1 MAFAVPLA
9 QPFGRYPAH
18 LLYCAQDRDAGCV
31 RSGFFGEGGSLSR
44 RRATHSEW
52 GMDDTRSPSMHRSGR
67 RCPHARPPSPPFW
80 ERSSSYTWLHITDT
94 AFLTLIH
101 PIPRPMS
108 STAFPQPSS
117 PLSVP
122 TGQAWCVADGIH
134 GHRLVSIYGDKHG
147 NRNKHRLF
155 ETQRTCY
162 APEPSGIDISLS
174 LVPSLLTLL
183 LLHLSCSAALA
194 R

>member
-1 MAFAVPLA
+1 MGTSVNAARNASGVGGCHSFTQHVSLWTTGRLARMPAHQPAILGTKLVVLSPSPLA
-9 QPFGRYPAH
+9 AH
-18 LLYCAQDRDAGCV
+18 
-31 RSGFFGEGGSLSR
+31 
-44 RRATHSEW
+44 H
-52 GMDDTRSPSMHRSGR
+52 DTP
-67 RCPHARPPSPPFW
+67 
-80 ERSSSYTWLHITDT
+80 
-94 AFLTLIH
+94 FLTLS
-101 PIPRPMS
+101 PPSRGECS
-108 STAFPQPSS
+108 FTAFPQPSS

-183 LLHLSCSAALA
+183 LQHLSCSAALA